1 MEHGRI
7 VEQGQHDELLAREG
21 VYARMWSLQWQ
32 QGELEHAQ
40 RKVSAQAVG
49 LDALVA
55 GVIDALHEEIA
66 ARGVNLY
73 TVIAEPGLRV
83 SGDASVLQQV
93 VADLC
98 RAQMSAAMRS
108 ERIELRVFREGNHAS
123 LTVMGQRPDPA
134 DLSQQQVRR
143 LENALTETGGSLA
156 VRYID
161 KHVAYVA
168 TMPLRPVLDETAAPE
183 ASHDDALKGV
193 TVMVLDDQ
201 EEARDA
207 LEGLLESV
215 GAHVVLCASGD
226 DALARLRALPSAQ
239 WPDVL
244 LCDIVLGG
252 EQDGYEVLRLVRE
265 EEASRGV
272 SLGERMPAIA
282 LTGHTQAEARSRA
295 QAAGFQAH
303 LTKPVPAPK
312 LIAAIDAVTARTI

>member
-1 MEHGRI
+1 MRDVQKGADGLHRPI

-21 VYARMWSLQWQ
+21 VNVVAASLQWQ
-32 QGELEHAQ
+32 QGELEHE

-66 ARGVNLY
+66 ARGVNLH

-93 VADLC
+93 VAELC
-98 RAQMSAAMRS
+98 HAQISAAMRS

-123 LTVMGQRPDPA
+123 LTVVGQRPDPA
-134 DLSQQQVRR
+134 DLSQRQVRR
-143 LENALTETGGSLA
+143 LGNALTQTGGSLA
-156 VRYID
+156 VGYID

-207 LEGLLESV
+207 LEGLPKSV
-215 GAHVVLCASGD
+215 GAHVE
-226 DALARLRALPSAQ
+226 DARIQHCDARCGIEYLDRAESEPG
-239 WPDVL
+239 PTRRH
-244 LCDIVLGG
+244 C
-252 EQDGYEVLRLVRE
+252 R
-265 EEASRGV
+265 
-272 SLGERMPAIA
+272 RMQRI
-282 LTGHTQAEARSRA
+282 RC
-295 QAAGFQAH
+295 
-303 LTKPVPAPK
+303 
-312 LIAAIDAVTARTI
+312 